1 MAVAEHAVEEDVAVK
16 ATDII
21 MSEANMKSRILS
33 KRNATLVLGW
43 VPQSLS
49 RTRRGFR
56 TLVLGAN
63 LALLMLAVCLSSVV
77 ALAQAQPAAQ
87 PAPAT
92 PAKTSATVAP
102 TGARPFDTPQAA
114 ADALVKAA
122 ADFNVDELLAILGPE
137 GKDIVASKDTV
148 QDKNHAQQFAK
159 DAVTKKTVEISK
171 TNPNRATIIVGD
183 NDWPLPVPLVKVNG
197 KWYFDAKQGKQDI
210 LYRRIGANELDAI
223 TVCRG
228 YVSAQIEYASE
239 AHDGINQY
247 AQKIISTPGKQDGLY
262 WKNADGT
269 SGGPIGEE
277 VAKALEEGYTSKYQG
292 FHGYYFKILKGQGKD
307 APNGAINYVIENVMI
322 GGFAL
327 VAVPVE
333 YRVTGVKTFIVS
345 YDGVVYQK
353 DLGPNSLEIVK
364 KMELYNPDKTWVATY
379 DAWPESVA
387 PVTGPDAP

>member
-1 MAVAEHAVEEDVAVK
+1 MN
-16 ATDII
+16 
-21 MSEANMKSRILS
+21 EAIMKSRILS
-33 KRNATLVLGW
+33 KRKMTLHFV
-43 VPQSLS
+43 
-49 RTRRGFR
+49 
-56 TLVLGAN
+56 
-63 LALLMLAVCLSSVV
+63 LALCCLSSLL
-77 ALAQAQPAAQ
+77 AFAQAQPAAQ

-92 PAKTSATVAP
+92 PAKTSAAVPPA
-102 TGARPFDTPQAA
+102 GARGFATPDEA

-122 ADFNVDELLAILGPE
+122 GDFNVDELLAILGPE

-148 QDKNHAQQFAK
+148 QDKNHAEEFAK
-159 DAVTKKTVEISK
+159 DAAAKKTIDISK
-171 TNPNRATIIVGD
+171 SNPNRATVIVGE

-228 YVSAQIEYASE
+228 YVSAQIEYASTV
-239 AHDGINQY
+239 HDDSGINQY
-247 AQKIISTPGKQDGLY
+247 AQKIISTLGKQDGLY
-262 WKNADGT
+262 WRDADGK
-269 SGGPIGEE
+269 SAGPIGEP
-277 VAKALEEGYTSKYQG
+277 VAKALEEGYSSKYQG
-292 FHGYYFKILKGQGKD
+292 FHGYYFKILKGQGPH

-333 YRVTGVKTFIVS
+333 YRVTGVKTFLVS
-345 YDGVVYQK
+345 YEGVVYQK

-364 KMELYNPDKTWVATY
+364 KMELYNPDKTWQATN

-387 PVTGPDAP
+387 PEVSMPSD

>member
-1 MAVAEHAVEEDVAVK
+1 
-16 ATDII
+16 
-21 MSEANMKSRILS
+21 MSEAIMKLRIFS
-33 KRNATLVLGW
+33 KPNVTLVL
-43 VPQSLS
+43 
-49 RTRRGFR
+49 
-56 TLVLGAN
+56 
-63 LALLMLAVCLSSVV
+63 MLAGLCCVPSKL
-77 ALAQAQPAAQ
+77 LAQAQPAAQ
-87 PAPAT
+87 PAPAA
-92 PAKTSATVAP
+92 PAKTTAAVAP
-102 TGARPFDTPQAA
+102 AGARAFATPDAA
-114 ADALVKAA
+114 ADALIKAA
-122 ADFNVDELLAILGPE
+122 GDFNVDELLAILGPE

-148 QDKNHAQQFAK
+148 QDKNHAEQFAK
-159 DAVTKKTVEISK
+159 DAAAKKTIDISK
-171 TNPNRATIIVGD
+171 SNPNRATLIVGE

-197 KWYFDAKQGKQDI
+197 KWYWNAKQGKQDI

-228 YVSAQIEYASE
+228 YVSAQIEYASTV
-239 AHDGINQY
+239 HDDSGINQY

-262 WKNADGT
+262 WRDADGK
-269 SGGPIGEE
+269 SAGPIGEP
-277 VAKALEEGYTSKYQG
+277 VAKALEEGYSSKYQG

-345 YDGVVYQK
+345 YEGVVYQK

-379 DAWPESVA
+379 DAWPESVEN
-387 PVTGPDAP
+387 GNSD

>member
-1 MAVAEHAVEEDVAVK
+1 
-16 ATDII
+16 
-21 MSEANMKSRILS
+21 MSEAIMKSRIFS
-33 KRNATLVLGW
+33 KRNMNLVLML
-43 VPQSLS
+43 VALCCASSL
-49 RTRRGFR
+49 
-56 TLVLGAN
+56 L
-63 LALLMLAVCLSSVV
+63 
-77 ALAQAQPAAQ
+77 LAQAQPAAQ
-87 PAPAT
+87 PAPAAQPKAA
-92 PAKTSATVAP
+92 PAPPK
-102 TGARPFDTPQAA
+102 GARAFDTPQVA

-122 ADFNVDELLAILGPE
+122 GDFNVPELLAILGPE
-137 GKDIVASKDTV
+137 GEDIVASKDTV

-159 DAVTKKTVEISK
+159 DAAEKMTVEISK
-171 TNPNRATIIVGD
+171 ANPNRATAIVGK
-183 NDWPLPVPLVKVNG
+183 NDWPAPVPIIKVNG

-228 YVSAQIEYASE
+228 YVSAQIEYASTV
-239 AHDGINQY
+239 HDDSGINQY

-262 WKNADGT
+262 WKDADGK
-269 SGGPIGEE
+269 SAGPIGEP

-333 YRVTGVKTFIVS
+333 YRVTGVKTFIIS
-345 YDGVVYQK
+345 YEGVVYQK

-364 KMELYNPDKTWVATY
+364 KMELYNPDKTWVATN
-379 DAWPESVA
+379 DAWPESVEYS
-387 PVTGPDAP
+387 DSSE

>member
-1 MAVAEHAVEEDVAVK
+1 
-16 ATDII
+16 
-21 MSEANMKSRILS
+21 MKSRIFS
-33 KRNATLVLGW
+33 KRNVTLVLM
-43 VPQSLS
+43 
-49 RTRRGFR
+49 
-56 TLVLGAN
+56 LVGLCCA
-63 LALLMLAVCLSSVV
+63 SSIL
-77 ALAQAQPAAQ
+77 LAQAQPATQ
-87 PAPAT
+87 PAPAAQ
-92 PAKTSATVAP
+92 PKAAP
-102 TGARPFDTPQAA
+102 TPPKGARAFDTPQAA

-122 ADFNVDELLAILGPE
+122 GDFNVPELLAILGPE
-137 GKDIVASKDTV
+137 GEDIVASKDTV

-159 DAVTKKTVEISK
+159 DAAEKMTVEISK
-171 TNPNRATIIVGD
+171 SNPNRATAIVGK
-183 NDWPLPVPLVKVNG
+183 NDWPAPVPIVKVNG

-228 YVSAQIEYASE
+228 YVSAQIEYASTV
-239 AHDGINQY
+239 HDDSGINQY

-262 WKNADGT
+262 WKDADGK
-269 SGGPIGEE
+269 SAGPIGEP

-333 YRVTGVKTFIVS
+333 YRVTGVKTFIIS
-345 YDGVVYQK
+345 YEGVVYQK

-364 KMELYNPDKTWVATY
+364 KMELYNPDKTWVATN
-379 DAWPESVA
+379 DAWPESVEY
-387 PVTGPDAP
+387 GDSSE

>member
-1 MAVAEHAVEEDVAVK
+1 
-16 ATDII
+16 
-21 MSEANMKSRILS
+21 MKSTIFS
-33 KRNATLVLGW
+33 KRNVTLAQV
-43 VPQSLS
+43 
-49 RTRRGFR
+49 
-56 TLVLGAN
+56 
-63 LALLMLAVCLSSVV
+63 LALCCLSSV
-77 ALAQAQPAAQ
+77 LAFGQAQPAAQ
-87 PAPAT
+87 PASAA
-92 PAKTSATVAP
+92 PAKTATAATPPV
-102 TGARPFDTPQAA
+102 GARAFATPDAA
-114 ADALVKAA
+114 ADALIKAA
-122 ADFNVDELLAILGPE
+122 SDFNVDELLAILGPE

-148 QDKNHAQQFAK
+148 QDKGHAQEFA
-159 DAVTKKTVEISK
+159 TKAGQKKSIDISK
-171 TNPNRATIIVGD
+171 SNPNRATLIVGD
-183 NDWPLPVPLVKVNG
+183 DDWPLPLPLVKVNG
-197 KWYFDAKQGKQDI
+197 KWYWDAKQARQDI

-262 WKNADGT
+262 WKDADGK
-269 SGGPIGEE
+269 SAGPIGEP
-277 VAKALEEGYTSKYQG
+277 VAKALEEGYSSKYEG

-345 YDGVVYQK
+345 YEGVVYQK
-353 DLGPNSLEIVK
+353 DLGPDSLEIVK

-379 DAWPESVA
+379 DAWPENVSSA
-387 PVTGPDAP
+387 SGPDTP

>member
-1 MAVAEHAVEEDVAVK
+1 
-16 ATDII
+16 
-21 MSEANMKSRILS
+21 MSEAIMKPRIFS
-33 KRNATLVLGW
+33 KRNVTLVLM
-43 VPQSLS
+43 
-49 RTRRGFR
+49 
-56 TLVLGAN
+56 LVGLCC
-63 LALLMLAVCLSSVV
+63 MSSV
-77 ALAQAQPAAQ
+77 LAFGQTPPAAQ

-92 PAKTSATVAP
+92 PAKTSAAVAP
-102 TGARPFDTPQAA
+102 VGARAFATPDAA
-114 ADALVKAA
+114 ADALIKAA
-122 ADFNVDELLAILGPE
+122 GDFNVDELMAILGPE
-137 GKDIVASKDTV
+137 GKDVVASKDTV
-148 QDKNHAQQFAK
+148 QDKNHAEQFAK
-159 DAVTKKTVEISK
+159 DGAAKKTIDISK
-171 TNPNRATIIVGD
+171 SNPNRATLIVGE

-197 KWYFDAKQGKQDI
+197 KWYFDAKQGRQEI

-228 YVSAQIEYASE
+228 YVSAQLEYASE

-262 WKNADGT
+262 WKDADGK
-269 SGGPIGEE
+269 SAGPRGEP
-277 VAKALEEGYTSKYQG
+277 VAKALEEGYSSKYQG

-307 APNGAINYVIENVMI
+307 APNGAINYVIEGVMI

-345 YDGVVYQK
+345 YEGVVYQK

-379 DAWPESVA
+379 DTWPENESPA
-387 PVTGPDAP
+387 GSPSTP

>member
-1 MAVAEHAVEEDVAVK
+1 MQSTK
-16 ATDII
+16 F
-21 MSEANMKSRILS
+21 KSLN
-33 KRNATLVLGW
+33 RNKTLVLILCCLF
-43 VPQSLS
+43 SL
-49 RTRRGFR
+49 
-56 TLVLGAN
+56 
-63 LALLMLAVCLSSVV
+63 LAFG
-77 ALAQAQPAAQ
+77 QAQPATQ
-87 PAPAT
+87 PSSAPPAKPSVAAT
-92 PAKTSATVAP
+92 PPA
-102 TGARPFDTPQAA
+102 GARAFATPDAA

-148 QDKNHAQQFAK
+148 QDKNHAAQFAS
-159 DAVTKKTVEISK
+159 DATTKKTVEISK
-171 TNPNRATIIVGD
+171 SNPDRATLVVGD
-183 NDWPLPVPLVKVNG
+183 NDWPLPVPLVKVND

-228 YVSAQIEYASE
+228 YVSAQIEYASTV
-239 AHDGINQY
+239 HDDSGINQY

-262 WKNADGT
+262 WKDADGK
-269 SGGPIGEE
+269 SAGPIGKQ
-277 VAKALEEGYTSKYQG
+277 VADALEEGYSSRKEG

-333 YRVTGVKTFIVS
+333 YRVTGVKTFIVN

-353 DLGPNSLEIVK
+353 DLGSNSLEIVK
-364 KMELYNPDKTWVATY
+364 KMELYNPDKTWQATN
-379 DAWPESVA
+379 DAWPESVEY
-387 PVTGPDAP
+387 GESSE

>member
-1 MAVAEHAVEEDVAVK
+1 
-16 ATDII
+16 
-21 MSEANMKSRILS
+21 MSEAIMKLRILS
-33 KRNATLVLGW
+33 KRNVTLVLM
-43 VPQSLS
+43 
-49 RTRRGFR
+49 
-56 TLVLGAN
+56 LVGLC
-63 LALLMLAVCLSSVV
+63 CLSSML
-77 ALAQAQPAAQ
+77 LAQAQPAAQ
-87 PAPAT
+87 PAPAA
-92 PAKTSATVAP
+92 PAKTTAAVAP
-102 TGARPFDTPQAA
+102 AGARGFATPDAA
-114 ADALVKAA
+114 VDALVKAA
-122 ADFNVDELLAILGPE
+122 GDFNVDELLAILGPE

-148 QDKNHAQQFAK
+148 QDKNHAEQFAK
-159 DAVTKKTVEISK
+159 DAAAKKTIDISK
-171 TNPNRATIIVGD
+171 SNPNRATLIVGD

-197 KWYFDAKQGKQDI
+197 KWYWDAKQGKQDI

-228 YVSAQIEYASE
+228 YVSAQIEYAS
-239 AHDGINQY
+239 AVHDDSGINQY

-262 WKNADGT
+262 WRDADGK
-269 SGGPIGEE
+269 SAGPIGEP
-277 VAKALEEGYTSKYQG
+277 VAKALEEGYSSKYQG

-345 YDGVVYQK
+345 YEGVVYQK

-379 DAWPESVA
+379 DAWPESVEN
-387 PVTGPDAP
+387 GNSD

>member
-1 MAVAEHAVEEDVAVK
+1 
-16 ATDII
+16 
-21 MSEANMKSRILS
+21 MSEAIMKSRTFS
-33 KRNATLVLGW
+33 KRNVTLVW
-43 VPQSLS
+43 VTRIRALLLS
-49 RTRRGFR
+49 NPGG
-56 TLVLGAN
+56 LVL
-63 LALLMLAVCLSSVV
+63 LAVCLSSVI
-77 ALAQAQPAAQ
+77 ALAQAEPAAQ
-87 PAPAT
+87 PAPAAQPKST
-92 PAKTSATVAP
+92 APAPPK
-102 TGARPFDTPQAA
+102 GARAFDTPQAA

-122 ADFNVDELLAILGPE
+122 GDFNVDELLAILGPE

-148 QDKNHAQQFAK
+148 QDKNHAEQFAK
-159 DAVTKKTVEISK
+159 DAAEKMTVEIGKS
-171 TNPNRATIIVGD
+171 NPNRATMIVGK
-183 NDWPLPVPLVKVNG
+183 NDWPGPVPIVKVNG
-197 KWYFDAKQGKQDI
+197 KWYFDTKEGKQVI

-262 WKNADGT
+262 WKDADGK
-269 SGGPIGEE
+269 SAGPIGEP
-277 VAKALEEGYTSKYQG
+277 VAKALEEGYSSKYEG

-333 YRVTGVKTFIVS
+333 YRVTGVKTFIVN

-364 KMELYNPDKTWVATY
+364 KMELYNPDKTWVATN
-379 DAWPESVA
+379 DAWPESVEY
-387 PVTGPDAP
+387 GDSSE